1 MQIDSL
7 DVFDAAVYGMPH
19 QGTVEFVKNQFSQG
33 WENLTDMGKQ
43 FFEEKRELVERATS
57 DEVFRRTEALA
68 RKFRHSWE
76 TDDIKYIGDLG
87 GLQQAK
93 ATMQRW
99 LMADPVIRGMRNQ
112 QICDGYSKTYE
123 DWEPDRIGEDHYD
136 YRRVTDGLYI
146 EDGDGDGECT
156 SYFESHMPEED
167 DLTFQQQVDITSA
180 WETQRILMK
189 RRREDTTSPLNDR
202 L

>member
-19 QGTVEFVKNQFSQG
+19 QGTIDYVKEQFSRG
-33 WENLTDMGKQ
+33 WENLTDMGRT
-43 FFEEKRELVERATS
+43 FFEEKKEMVERATS
-57 DEVFRRTEALA
+57 DEAFRRTEALA
-68 RKFRHSWE
+68 RKFRHMWD

-93 ATMQRW
+93 TTMQRW
-99 LMADPVIRGMRNQ
+99 LMADPVIRQMRNDQ
-112 QICDGYSKTYE
+112 LCDGYSDKYD

-136 YRRVTDGLYI
+136 YRRVTDGIFI
-146 EDGDGDGECT
+146 EDEDGGGCT
-156 SYFESHMPEED
+156 SYFESYTADED
-167 DLTFQQQVDITSA
+167 VLTFQQQVDIEAA
-180 WETQRILMK
+180 WQTQRMLMK
-189 RRREDTTSPLNDR
+189 RGREDTTSRLNDR